1 LPKWSQRKGEM
12 TVPPEV
18 WNRLGT
24 KVIPQLKSGA
34 DLTVGVEFA
43 VSLNAD
49 LVVSTAA
56 ELCQIVHDL
65 GLEGQ
70 LKIEQ
75 TRSSP
80 S

>member
-1 LPKWSQRKGEM
+1 M

-18 WNRLGT
+18 CNRLGT
-24 KVIPQLKSGA
+24 KVIPKLKSGA
-34 DLTVGVEFA
+34 GLTVGVEFA

-56 ELCQIVHDL
+56 ELRQIVHDL

-70 LKIEQ
+70 RKIEQ
-75 TRSSP
+75 TRSS
-80 S
+80 SS

>member
-1 LPKWSQRKGEM
+1 M

-24 KVIPQLKSGA
+24 RVIPKLKSGA
-34 DLTVGVEFA
+34 GLTVGVEFT

-56 ELCQIVHDL
+56 ELRQILNDL
-65 GLEGQ
+65 GLEGRLQ
-70 LKIEQ
+70 IEQ
-75 TRSSP
+75 RSS
-80 S
+80 SS